1 MTIETTVYPPGRVG
15 SNDTGPVR
23 RTVLPNGL
31 RIVTEVIP
39 GVRSVA
45 YGAWVGVGSRHE
57 AAAQRGASHFLE
69 HLLFKG
75 TQRRDAMDIAKALD
89 AVGGESN
96 AITTKEYTCYY
107 VRTRDADLPL
117 AADLIGDMLTCARLD
132 PAQVEAER
140 RVILGELAMYEDDPG
155 HAVQNLFAAALFG
168 ADDPLARPSAGDRES
183 VLALSWEQIA
193 AFYASRYRLGN
204 VVVAAAGNV
213 DHDEVVD
220 LTSRGL
226 SPDASVDGYSRP
238 PASRPERREPGV
250 RVLRRRSEQA
260 NIMFGVP
267 GLPYRDPRRYALT
280 ALATALGGG
289 YSSRLFQEIRERRG
303 LAYATG
309 SYAVTY
315 ADTGILA
322 VYAVCDPQRVDEVL
336 AAFRRELAA
345 VVESRLDDEELERVK
360 GQLAGKFVLSQ
371 DDALSRAGRLTQGE
385 LFEDEITSLG
395 EVLRRIDAVSA
406 SDVQAVAVELLST
419 PATLAVVGPFDE
431 DRAFAL

>member
-1 MTIETTVYPPGRVG
+1 
-15 SNDTGPVR
+15 
-23 RTVLPNGL
+23 
-31 RIVTEVIP
+31 
-39 GVRSVA
+39 
-45 YGAWVGVGSRHE
+45 
-57 AAAQRGASHFLE
+57 
-69 HLLFKG
+69 
-75 TQRRDAMDIAKALD
+75 
-89 AVGGESN
+89 
-96 AITTKEYTCYY
+96 
-107 VRTRDADLPL
+107 
-117 AADLIGDMLTCARLD
+117 
-132 PAQVEAER
+132 
-140 RVILGELAMYEDDPG
+140 
-155 HAVQNLFAAALFG
+155 
-168 ADDPLARPSAGDRES
+168 
-183 VLALSWEQIA
+183 
-193 AFYASRYRLGN
+193 
-204 VVVAAAGNV
+204 VAAAGNV

>member
-250 RVLRRRSEQA
+250 RVLRRHDPTA
-260 NIMFGVP
+260 D
-267 GLPYRDPRRYALT
+267 RDQVDHRRCGRHPRRECQP
-280 ALATALGGG
+280 ATALELAE
-289 YSSRLFQEIRERRG
+289 RLLERRPG
-303 LAYATG
+303 VVAEP
-309 SYAVTY
+309 AVPAIAARDVRRAEHRRLTDRCVRHPLRP
-315 ADTGILA
+315 A
-322 VYAVCDPQRVDEVL
+322 RVD
-336 AAFRRELAA
+336 
-345 VVESRLDDEELERVK
+345 DDRGGIK
-360 GQLAGKFVLSQ
+360 
-371 DDALSRAGRLTQGE
+371 
-385 LFEDEITSLG
+385 
-395 EVLRRIDAVSA
+395 LRSH
-406 SDVQAVAVELLST
+406 T
-419 PATLAVVGPFDE
+419 PNC
-431 DRAFAL
+431 R